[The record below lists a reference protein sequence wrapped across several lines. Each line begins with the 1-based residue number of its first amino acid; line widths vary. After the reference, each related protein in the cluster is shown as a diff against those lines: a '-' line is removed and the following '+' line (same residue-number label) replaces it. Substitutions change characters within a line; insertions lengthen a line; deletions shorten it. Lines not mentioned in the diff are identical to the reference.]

1 MLSITTE
8 ARMALGTSVEKVLRL
23 VEART
28 GLPVHVQP
36 DASLPGNLL
45 AKVTMARGQMPFHQV
60 DFQPNRSASP
70 DYLIVFQCGFILR
83 HYGVAPTDRVDFT
96 GTPLAEQTVQDWV
109 RNNPKTPGIAKPS
122 ADGLTS
128 FLVNGILSQLRSVP
142 VGMRVELWILNEYPE
157 LEPLQRAA
165 VMKQLEDNVAGLRPQ
180 VQAMMPDQALAANL
194 SMSAAYALFW
204 AEKLGQ
210 PQLTLPY
217 RASGHLEAGQALYEI
232 WRDVPSDPSQDRSL
246 IDRWANQVGVE
257 RWYQWVPSQSP
268 A

>member
-1 MLSITTE
+1 
-8 ARMALGTSVEKVLRL
+8 MALGTTVEKVLRL

-36 DASLPGNLL
+36 DASLPANLL
-45 AKVTMARGQMPFHQV
+45 AKVTMARGKMPFHQV
-60 DFQPNRSASP
+60 DYQPDRSASP

-109 RNNPKTPGIAKPS
+109 QNNPKTPSIAKSS
-122 ADGLTS
+122 ADGLTN
-128 FLVNGILSQLRSVP
+128 FLFQGILSQLRSVP
-142 VGMRVELWILNEYPE
+142 VGMRVDLWILNEYPE

-194 SMSAAYALFW
+194 SMSAAYSLFW

-217 RASGHLEAGQALYEI
+217 RASGHLEAGDALYEI
-232 WRDVPSDPSQDRSL
+232 WRNVPSDPGQDRNL
-246 IDRWANQVGVE
+246 IDRWANKLGVQ